1 MLSNNKIESQVEI
14 MLQKN
19 SFSSFLV
26 SNFKLRLTDFHLI
39 YRLLIIPFN
48 KIVININQN
57 EKGIT
62 I

>member
-19 SFSSFLV
+19 SFSSFLA
-26 SNFKLRLTDFHLI
+26 NFKLRLTDFHLI